1 MIRHARARLSCWSGR
16 RKTGEDAAF
25 RFLARA
31 AAIGILAG
39 AAGACGGPAPADTD
53 APEASAAA
61 AESAADFDPGAR
73 LAGTWRLERIERFD
87 QAGAPLSDLM
97 HPTIGLAP
105 TLGFLMADGERLAF
119 VMQEEAPAAGADG
132 GAAPDDAAGAVER
145 YASRFGPY
153 ALDEA
158 RGFVAQQ
165 LLGSLNPR
173 LTGGRLEPFYEFD
186 GDRLALSPGLQC
198 PDSYVRDRGCAYG
211 TTGIQLRTVWERLP
225 PSAEAGGAARPF
237 LGFWEIDRLERRA
250 ADGAEVPAEQFAAG
264 YLVYMPSG
272 YMAVHLMR
280 PDRRPWE
287 GPRPTDL
294 EAHAALRSYASYF
307 GPFRVDADE
316 GVVAHHL
323 AGHLDP
329 GRIGGGALRDF
340 EFRGGQLVLSP
351 PVSTAGGRQ
360 VRTRVFWNRLS
371 APDW

>member
-1 MIRHARARLSCWSGR
+1 MT
-16 RKTGEDAAF
+16 TGEDGVR

-31 AAIGILAG
+31 AAIGFLAG
-39 AAGACGGPAPADTD
+39 AAGACGGPAPAPVDTD
-53 APEASAAA
+53 VTEASDAADAPA
-61 AESAADFDPGAR
+61 AEPGAP
-73 LAGTWRLERIERFD
+73 LAGTWRLARIERLD
-87 QAGAPLSDLM
+87 QTGAPLSDLM

-119 VMQEEAPAAGADG
+119 VMQEEAPAAGAEDG
-132 GAAPDDAAGAVER
+132 GASPDDAAGAVER
-145 YASRFGPY
+145 YTSYFGPY
-153 ALDEA
+153 ALNEA
-158 RGFVAQQ
+158 RGFVAQR

-186 GDRLALSPGLQC
+186 GDRLVLSPGLQC

-237 LGFWEIDRLERRA
+237 LGFWAIDRLERRA
-250 ADGAEVPAEQFAAG
+250 VDGAEVPAEQFAAG
-264 YLVYMPSG
+264 HLVYMPSG

-294 EAHAALRSYASYF
+294 EAHATLRSYASYF
-307 GPFRVDADE
+307 GPFRVDAAD
-316 GVVAHHL
+316 GVVVHHL

-329 GRIGGGALRDF
+329 GRIGGDALRDF
-340 EFRGGQLVLSP
+340 EFHGERLVLRP
-351 PVSTAGGRQ
+351 PASTVDGRQ
-360 VRTRVFWNRLS
+360 VRTSVFWNRLS